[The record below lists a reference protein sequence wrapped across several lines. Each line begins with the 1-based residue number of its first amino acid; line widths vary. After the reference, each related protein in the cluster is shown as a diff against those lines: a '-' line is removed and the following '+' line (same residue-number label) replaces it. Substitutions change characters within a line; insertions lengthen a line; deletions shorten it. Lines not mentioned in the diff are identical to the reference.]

1 MELFTQVKKKANFA
15 PKNLAYLELIEPQN
29 G

>member
-1 MELFTQVKKKANFA
+1 MELFTQVKKNANFA
-15 PKNLAYLELIEPQN
+15 PKKFAYMELIEPQN